1 MHKLAE
7 TFHANKCYKLAIVA
21 VFKIETFSTLFGR
34 YLHKN
39 EALRTPLLSKK
50 KKELLQHCIA
60 FFMTQDKRQHF
71 QFLRCGFSKGSV
83 L

>member
-1 MHKLAE
+1 MHELAE

-50 KKELLQHCIA
+50 KKRTTATLHCLFYDSRQKA
-60 FFMTQDKRQHF
+60 TFSVFEVWFF
-71 QFLRCGFSKGSV
+71 
-83 L
+83 